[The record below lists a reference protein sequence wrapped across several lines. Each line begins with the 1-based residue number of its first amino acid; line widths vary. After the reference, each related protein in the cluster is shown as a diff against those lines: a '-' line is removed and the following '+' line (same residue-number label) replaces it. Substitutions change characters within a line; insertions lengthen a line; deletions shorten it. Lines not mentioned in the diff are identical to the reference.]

1 MCPTEPQTLDP
12 NPFLSVLLWWT
23 LYTSSYFL
31 LIYIFPIYALQKQ
44 TNLEVLQAR
53 KRKVFL
59 RRNFIRK
66 QSGTWRSADTKTLDA
81 ARRTEEQKQESSF
94 APFTRLC
101 WLHYPFRPGNDLDSS
116 GGAGWHDETSG
127 HLGLSSCTASVM
139 RFCAAMVTSKSIWIA
154 RHLWKHSDRS

>member
-1 MCPTEPQTLDP
+1 MCPTEPQTLDQNRFP
-12 NPFLSVLLWWT
+12 SVLLWWT
-23 LYTSSYFL
+23 MHTSSYFL

-44 TNLEVLQAR
+44 TNLQVLQAR

-94 APFTRLC
+94 ALFRVPGYLISRLS
-101 WLHYPFRPGNDLDSS
+101 F
-116 GGAGWHDETSG
+116 
-127 HLGLSSCTASVM
+127 SVN
-139 RFCAAMVTSKSIWIA
+139 VLYSKSTLDA
-154 RHLWKHSDRS
+154 EGKQDLKRSTNMETGTLSTRVETYGQDGKYNYSF